1 MVLDRNR
8 GDICVYDVKK
18 CEEPP
23 QHLPPPP
30 PVQPDLKSYRV
41 PSLVPAFVTGIKEIE
56 WGSNSSKKPWSG
68 RRKIHASDIRDM
80 NHARELSASS
90 LVEHRLNIDQIRDIH
105 PQSSIDVDDPE
116 LSEGLTREEAKNRLA
131 EGGTNKIDPP
141 KDPHHLMVFLSQFHS
156 KLWIIQTAAAI
167 LSIVAF
173 IITHYRGHG
182 DVLNLYSAAI
192 LFIVVGSMYYLSYR
206 QERKARGFLQ
216 TFEKKLP
223 EKAIVIRDGDERPV
237 EVEQLVV
244 GDIVVIRCGSRI
256 PADLRILKSK
266 GLIIQS
272 AEVTGNEMPIEC
284 TAEMAASGVTAL
296 SATNLAFKGSYCIEG
311 DGIGIV
317 LRVGK
322 YTVLG
327 GIAQTHQHI
336 PPPRGKLETEL
347 SQFVHFILLL
357 AVFMATTVFLIG
369 CYVTSFQNTLDHFMY
384 GFIVIVVANIPQGLP
399 ATVMCELEIIA
410 RKLSQKNVCIK
421 RLELIDELGAA
432 TVICSDKTGT
442 LTMNEMA
449 VTDVWYNRRLT
460 TADRRLVRTA
470 QATAGYLIEKPLPD
484 ILTVMC
490 VCNRAQQEHGNR
502 AARRKH
508 SSRFPIPTRASSE
521 AITTI
526 GPSFSASSLTTDMER
541 GGVRKKFTVCD
552 PETGTESTA
561 VMKRISSNMGHS
573 EASQEFTAHQHPSHG
588 QLHPRKKKKARIIG
602 SASDVA
608 LAEYVE
614 LYASLSAIRER
625 YHIVYEVP
633 FNSVRR
639 WQLVVA
645 RCLADTQG
653 GVTDHLPTPPTGQSR
668 FVVMMK
674 GAPEVILA
682 RCARRKEN
690 GDVMEI
696 DEGFAN
702 DCQSTWE
709 SLGNEGR
716 RVIAFAH
723 RHFNAPSDTRFDGE
737 GAGLWKEGGLTFLG
751 MAAIMDPPRPES
763 AQAIKQCKEAGIK
776 VFVITGD
783 HPTTAKAL
791 AVQIGLIS
799 GRVDNPNKDWTVVT
813 GDQLNEYGKE
823 EWDALLKHR
832 YIVFARTN
840 PEQKMTIVQ
849 ECQKRDETVAVT
861 GGGMADIVLLDDNF
875 ATIVSGIEEGRLLFD
890 NLRLSLA
897 YTFAHLWPEVFPIML
912 TYLVGVPRG
921 LSQIQILSIDLAS
934 EMPPAISLAYE
945 QPEKDIMKRPP
956 RSRKSKLLSKSLL
969 FYSYIVMGTTMTCGC
984 FLAYMSVFWYH
995 GIVLTDIVFTA
1006 EQYWKE
1012 GAENFT
1018 TVSGNI
1024 TLSVTDQ
1031 LKIKGEAAAAWQITL
1046 VLAQVFHLYNCTT
1059 RRISIFSHGIG
1070 NVISV
1075 FATIIEVLLLVTFV
1089 YTSGPQYILEISPPP
1104 AHVWGIA
1111 PVVGVVILVYN
1122 EVRKYVIRNHPTW
1135 PMVKVIKW

>member
-1 MVLDRNR
+1 M
-8 GDICVYDVKK
+8 
-18 CEEPP
+18 
-23 QHLPPPP
+23 
-30 PVQPDLKSYRV
+30 KSRFPY
-41 PSLVPAFVTGIKEIE
+41 F
-56 WGSNSSKKPWSG
+56 
-68 RRKIHASDIRDM
+68 
-80 NHARELSASS
+80 
-90 LVEHRLNIDQIRDIH
+90 
-105 PQSSIDVDDPE
+105 
-116 LSEGLTREEAKNRLA
+116 
-131 EGGTNKIDPP
+131 
-141 KDPHHLMVFLSQFHS
+141 S
-156 KLWIIQTAAAI
+156 KL
-167 LSIVAF
+167 
-173 IITHYRGHG
+173 
-182 DVLNLYSAAI
+182 
-192 LFIVVGSMYYLSYR
+192 
-206 QERKARGFLQ
+206 
-216 TFEKKLP
+216 
-223 EKAIVIRDGDERPV
+223 
-237 EVEQLVV
+237 
-244 GDIVVIRCGSRI
+244 
-256 PADLRILKSK
+256 
-266 GLIIQS
+266 
-272 AEVTGNEMPIEC
+272 
-284 TAEMAASGVTAL
+284 
-296 SATNLAFKGSYCIEG
+296 
-311 DGIGIV
+311 
-317 LRVGK
+317 
-322 YTVLG
+322 
-327 GIAQTHQHI
+327 
-336 PPPRGKLETEL
+336 
-347 SQFVHFILLL
+347 
-357 AVFMATTVFLIG
+357 
-369 CYVTSFQNTLDHFMY
+369 
-384 GFIVIVVANIPQGLP
+384 
-399 ATVMCELEIIA
+399 
-410 RKLSQKNVCIK
+410 
-421 RLELIDELGAA
+421 IDF
-432 TVICSDKTGT
+432 S
-442 LTMNEMA
+442 
-449 VTDVWYNRRLT
+449 

-521 AITTI
+521 AMTTI
-526 GPSFSASSLTTDMER
+526 GPSFSASSLTADMER

-614 LYASLSAIRER
+614 LYASLPAIRER

-690 GDVMEI
+690 GDVTEI
-696 DEGFAN
+696 DEGFVN

-861 GGGMADIVLLDDNF
+861 GGGVNDAPALAHANIGIAMGVSGSDIAKQMADIVLLDDNF

-1122 EVRKYVIRNHPTW
+1122 EHMRDIDIPPFAKKRFHHRCGLSQNIIKYSKLPTHC
-1135 PMVKVIKW
+1135 IKQFHLPDAAVQNAHRDEAITRIPEQR